1 MILRTKQ
8 GWLGDWKTRVGGV
21 VAKNTHPLICQYTS
35 GIIRGDTVGVGGR
48 GKKAPHDGV
57 ERESLAGVKPSS
69 HKAHLGRA
77 RWEVS
82 WRAESLGEN
91 KETRME
97 RIVTRAAP
105 YLYALL
111 RIIGA
116 LLYVCHGAQ
125 KLFGL
130 FGGVRGGTVPL
141 LSLIGLAGLIEL
153 GAQGCSWRVGS

>member
-1 MILRTKQ
+1 M
-8 GWLGDWKTRVGGV
+8 
-21 VAKNTHPLICQYTS
+21 
-35 GIIRGDTVGVGGR
+35 RGDTVGVGGR

-82 WRAESLGEN
+82 WRADSLGEN

-125 KLFGL
+125 KLLGL
-130 FGGVRGGTVPL
+130 FGGVRGARC
-141 LSLIGLAGLIEL
+141 LSCRSWGWPGSLSWV
-153 GAQGCSWRVGS
+153 QGCSSRVGS